1 MIEEDVI
8 EYAAAVPK
16 KITHARYGVL
26 FLISIITCIN
36 YLDRTS
42 ISVVATF
49 IEKDFGLNSIEMGVV
64 FSCFSWSYLI
74 CQLPSG
80 WLLECL
86 GPRILYTI
94 SLFGWSLFTALVSLA
109 NGMSSL
115 MGFRL
120 GMGMF
125 EAPAFPANAKIV
137 TTWFPSK
144 ERGLAIGVYTAAEYV
159 GLALLTPIL
168 FWLVSCYG
176 WRKLF
181 IIVGGI
187 GMVMSVVWWFFYRSP
202 NESRSVNAIELKY
215 IKDGGGIGDQIKESR
230 KMKKSDIFTLL
241 KARQL
246 LGLYIGNFATT
257 SVLTFFLTWFPHYL
271 ITEKHIEMLSVG
283 MYASIPFLAAILGVL
298 LGGYWSDWML
308 KQGCSISLAR
318 KLPVIVGLL
327 MTGTMILSNYTNN
340 IDYVITI
347 MAIAFFGQGV
357 GAAVSVA
364 LLTELAP
371 LELVGLTYGILNI
384 FGQASAIITP
394 IIIGVIVQVTGSF
407 VMAMSYIGIVAVV
420 GIFSYIVI
428 IGEPVRVQVEE

>member
-1 MIEEDVI
+1 
-8 EYAAAVPK
+8 
-16 KITHARYGVL
+16 
-26 FLISIITCIN
+26 
-36 YLDRTS
+36 
-42 ISVVATF
+42 
-49 IEKDFGLNSIEMGVV
+49 
-64 FSCFSWSYLI
+64 
-74 CQLPSG
+74 
-80 WLLECL
+80 
-86 GPRILYTI
+86 
-94 SLFGWSLFTALVSLA
+94 
-109 NGMSSL
+109 
-115 MGFRL
+115 
-120 GMGMF
+120 
-125 EAPAFPANAKIV
+125 
-137 TTWFPSK
+137 
-144 ERGLAIGVYTAAEYV
+144 
-159 GLALLTPIL
+159 
-168 FWLVSCYG
+168 
-176 WRKLF
+176 
-181 IIVGGI
+181 
-187 GMVMSVVWWFFYRSP
+187 
-202 NESRSVNAIELKY
+202 
-215 IKDGGGIGDQIKESR
+215 
-230 KMKKSDIFTLL
+230 
-241 KARQL
+241 L